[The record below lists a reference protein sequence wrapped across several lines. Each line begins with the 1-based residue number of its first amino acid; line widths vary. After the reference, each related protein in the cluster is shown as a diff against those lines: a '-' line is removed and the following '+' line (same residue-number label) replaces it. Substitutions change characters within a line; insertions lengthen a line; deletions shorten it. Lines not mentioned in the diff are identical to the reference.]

1 MFVRS
6 GFGSSTGP
14 SGKPDAAINLINSD
28 LVGDCVKRKEER
40 GRVKRREERGR
51 VKRREKVRRE
61 DRTKEKEHEKKISIL
76 FLPILIGRKRVCL
89 RRT

>member
-1 MFVRS
+1 MGLCGKTFVRS

-28 LVGDCVKRKEER
+28 LVGDCVERREER

-51 VKRREKVRRE
+51 VKRREESKSEEKGRDWKSEEKGRE
-61 DRTKEKEHEKKISIL
+61 RKE
-76 FLPILIGRKRVCL
+76 
-89 RRT
+89 